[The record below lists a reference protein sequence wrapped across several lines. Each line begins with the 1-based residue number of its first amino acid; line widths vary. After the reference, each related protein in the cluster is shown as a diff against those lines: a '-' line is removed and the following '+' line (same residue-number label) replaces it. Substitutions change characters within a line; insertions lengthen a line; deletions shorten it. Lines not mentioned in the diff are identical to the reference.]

1 MPDARG
7 SVADRIAVGKHAAW
21 CNLRS
26 LPRKPRTCHISRP
39 NLVALAMLLHG
50 SCAALDGEAVLLL
63 APPGGGKSDLL
74 LRLLGRGWRLV
85 ADDPVTI
92 RPGAQGLTASPPAA
106 LAGALEVR
114 GLGLLAGLDWAAAP
128 LRLVA
133 RLVARTEVP
142 RLPEPDS
149 WRDAGPPLPLLRLD
163 PFAASAPDL
172 LTMALR
178 VLGGGASMRAGAL
191 CA

>member
-1 MPDARG
+1 
-7 SVADRIAVGKHAAW
+7 
-21 CNLRS
+21 
-26 LPRKPRTCHISRP
+26 
-39 NLVALAMLLHG
+39 MLLHG

-85 ADDPVTI
+85 ADDQVTLSVEAGV
-92 RPGAQGLTASPPAA
+92 PTARPPAA
-106 LAGALEVR
+106 LEGAMEVR

-133 RLVARTEVP
+133 RLVGRGEVA
-142 RLPEPDS
+142 RLPPPER
-149 WRDAGPPLPLLRLD
+149 WREAGADLPLLRLD

-172 LTMALR
+172 LAFALR
-178 VLGGGASMRAGAL
+178 ALRGGLRMPAGAF
-191 CA
+191 AA